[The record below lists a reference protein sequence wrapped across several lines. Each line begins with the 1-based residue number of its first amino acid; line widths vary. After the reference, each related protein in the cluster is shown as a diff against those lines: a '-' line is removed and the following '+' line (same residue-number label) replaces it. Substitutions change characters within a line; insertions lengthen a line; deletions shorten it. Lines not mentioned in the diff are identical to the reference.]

1 MKKRF
6 MICLAVLCTAMLTSF
21 ACADSITLNGTMI
34 PAETSAVYA
43 PVSGTADSVNME
55 TGQIVRAGDILY
67 TMKTQKVYADRDGK
81 VSGIFAQPGD
91 DAETVS
97 TQYGAV
103 LYIEEDAAYT
113 VSGTTAKAYNSMETK
128 VVHPGETV
136 YVVSPSNN
144 SRNGK
149 GFISAVS
156 GTGYT
161 IEITEGTFLN
171 SETVAVFRTEDYAYE
186 TQLGYGT
193 VNRKDPVAVTAT
205 GAIVRIAVADGAEVK
220 RGDLLMETLEG
231 TYDDYGE
238 NGTEIRTEKTGVIG
252 SVSVQAGGNIE
263 KGSVAAEIYP
273 TDRMRVEANIPED
286 YVNMVSEG
294 DPVTVELTADINR
307 HYEGTVVMVSA
318 IAGETNEETGVT
330 YRIVAEFTPD
340 EAVRFGMSALLTA
353 GKEEEPET
361 MKPQEQTTEQPAEEK
376 TEEESSGKK
385 HRERPEGMPEWNG
398 EGERPEKP
406 EGGWSGKPSETA
418 ETSGEKEETTAEPAE
433 GETTETA
440 ESAEGQ

>member
-6 MICLAVLCTAMLTSF
+6 MICLAVLCAVVMTSF

-34 PAETSAVYA
+34 PAETSVVYA
-43 PVSGTADSVNME
+43 PVSGTADSVGME
-55 TGQIVRAGDILY
+55 AGQKVGAGDILY

-91 DAETVS
+91 DAETVA

-103 LYIEEDAAYT
+103 LYIEDDAAYT

-128 VVHPGETV
+128 IVHPGETV
-136 YVVSPSNN
+136 YAVSPSNN
-144 SRNGK
+144 SRSGK

-171 SETVAVFRTEDYAYE
+171 SESVAVFRTEDYAYE
-186 TQLGYGT
+186 TLLGYGT
-193 VNRKDPVAVTAT
+193 VSRKDPVAVTAT
-205 GAIVRIAVADGAEVK
+205 GAIVKIAVEDGAEVK
-220 RGDLLMETLEG
+220 RGDLLMETLDG
-231 TYDDYGE
+231 TYDAWGE
-238 NGTEIRTEKTGVIG
+238 NSTEIRTEIDGVIG
-252 SVSVQAGGNIE
+252 SISVQAGGNIE

-273 TDRMRVEANIPED
+273 TNRMRVEAAIPED

-294 DPVTVELTADINR
+294 DPVTIELTADINR

-318 IAGETNEETGVT
+318 IAGETNEESGVT

-353 GKEEEPET
+353 GKEDEQQETQEENPE
-361 MKPQEQTTEQPAEEK
+361 QAEDGESEEK
-376 TEEESSGKK
+376 TGDESSEKK

-398 EGERPEKP
+398 EGERPERP
-406 EGGWSGKPSETA
+406 EGSRPGKSDGAE
-418 ETSGEKEETTAEPAE
+418 ETSGETVEEETAEPAE
-433 GETTETA
+433 ST
-440 ESAEGQ
+440 EGQ